1 LIQISESSSFNSIE
15 AYLSA
20 KGWLKENEHIAKINK
35 AGEGNMN
42 VVLRVT
48 TNLRSLILKQSR
60 PYVQKYQNIPA
71 PLDRISVEKAF
82 YEAVQNGA
90 IKQHF
95 PTILGFDAASYLL
108 ALEDLGD
115 CEDMSFIYDRRSITD
130 HQMLLLVSIIK
141 NIHATAPPS
150 DFPDNLEMRQ
160 LNHQHIFI
168 LPFLEDNGFSLDDV
182 QPGLQKISLPFKK
195 DIVLKMEISKI
206 SDTYLSKGNTLLH
219 GDYYPGSWMI
229 KDESLYIIDPEFGF
243 VGFAEF
249 DIGVLAAHVIMA
261 SHDVTYLKKIEK
273 LYGNFIDTTLTK
285 KIAGI
290 EMMRRLIGLAQ
301 LPFTRTLD
309 EKQQLLLLSKNLIL
323 S

>member
-15 AYLSA
+15 AYLLA

-71 PLDRISVEKAF
+71 PLDRIKVEKAF

-90 IKQHF
+90 IKQCF
-95 PTILGFDAASYLL
+95 PIILGFDAASYLL
-108 ALEDLGD
+108 ALEDIGN
-115 CEDMSFIYDRRSITD
+115 CEDMSFIYDQRSISD
-130 HQMLLLVSIIK
+130 WHLIKLISIIK
-141 NIHATAPPS
+141 NIHATVPPS
-150 DFPDNLEMRQ
+150 DFPENMEMRQ

-182 QPGLQKISLPFKK
+182 QTGLQKLSQPFKK
-195 DIVLKMEISKI
+195 DQKLKVEITKMG
-206 SDTYLSKGNTLLH
+206 DTYLSQGNRLLH
-219 GDYYPGSWMI
+219 GDYYPGSWMT
-229 KDESLYIIDPEFGF
+229 KDESLYVIDPEFGF
-243 VGFAEF
+243 VGFAAF

-261 SHDVTYLKKIEK
+261 THDISYLEKIER
-273 LYGNFIDTTLTK
+273 LYGNNIDTTLTK

-290 EMMRRLIGLAQ
+290 EIMRRLIGLAQ
-301 LPFTRTLD
+301 LPLFRTLD
-309 EKQQLLLLSKNLIL
+309 EKKQLLLMSKNMIL
-323 S
+323 